1 MPNTI
6 TDSVNIAILDSKIL
20 SDLCEGVF
28 SVDVTTSVFIGSGAD
43 NVMGANVRITN
54 PYNVVIKQYPTSGYD
69 IYPPMT
75 AVVEVDIPTQA
86 SNYQYGQY
94 KVEVELIDANGTI
107 YTITKLINICA
118 PDANNKSRN
127 YGSLS
132 AQINGICKDGK
143 VYIIADGV
151 PVYNGAIS
159 DSQVNDF
166 TLEYPTSSGLPVID
180 TTIGSFSAPLFE
192 GVYKFTGTICAHYS
206 FGDNVFANVNY
217 KVKREK
223 NIRCLL
229 DETCI
234 YAKLAQLDAQ
244 TKSDCT
250 EAEKQDTQNV
260 IVNALRLI
268 KTIEVSIN
276 AGFDAG
282 DYIDELEDLLG
293 CVCTCNCAD
302 GTPIINNSPSKD
314 FVIEGCNVTKTTVG
328 LTDTYEIDNYAYVVT
343 ISPNGNA
350 ITISAPTLAD
360 CTKTQTITFN
370 IATVYSQIKNQ
381 IVNTT
386 EYNFWAGVINHTLDS
401 VTTTCLGY
409 TTEQWAIMTF
419 SQRVQAL
426 INQSCDGGTCDAEIS
441 TNTTTN
447 STADVTAS
455 WANVSGVY
463 EVGAYLDGVL
473 AGTVLYPATSFKFI
487 GAADGTLHEYKLIP
501 KCNNGSIGTALA
513 GSFNYYGCPF
523 IAVPTVSSNN
533 ISSATCPYDLTALVS
548 GLPTGITAEWHNL
561 NNTKTSSLVADA
573 TNAADGTYFVFAKN
587 ADGCYSLGVQV
598 VLSCSSATNCSAPQT
613 LLVEKIT
620 GGFRV
625 RFQSAAF
632 PPPLDS
638 YTVRRRLTSDPD
650 ISGSYTTIGT
660 PTWNATANR
669 WEILD
674 ATALDNT
681 LYTYRAISNCTST
694 APYMDYVFAN
704 ITCPTL
710 TLTPAN
716 DTMDYSFT
724 GVGGSI
730 DKYEVRIYDESGITL
745 IHTDTI
751 VPSFSNPITGTFL
764 YLDTA
769 TTYKVSVRPY
779 IGTYYK
785 DCTQQ
790 SATTTGPYIIEVSQ
804 SNTGVGGTRTQNVQV
819 GYTSEDVG
827 TVYNATVYSHEV
839 SYTSVSGDDAG
850 DVVTGLVAAINA
862 TTESE
867 WDTESSAPSSGTNGF
882 PPVAIVTGGFTFSV
896 VLDYQH
902 TFSFYIS

>member
-1 MPNTI
+1 MPTTI

-20 SDLCEGVF
+20 SDLCEGIF
-28 SVDVTTSVFIGSGAD
+28 SVDVTPSVFIGSGAS

-75 AVVEVDIPTQA
+75 DVVEVDIPTQA

-94 KVEVELIDANGTI
+94 KVEVELIDADGTVH
-107 YTITKLINICA
+107 TLDKPKLVNICA

-151 PVYNGAIS
+151 PTYNGAIS

-166 TLEYPTSSGLPVID
+166 SLEYPTSSGIDVLD
-180 TTIGSFSAPLFE
+180 TTIGSFSTYLFE

-217 KVKREK
+217 KVKKEK

-268 KTIEVSIN
+268 KTIEVSTN

-302 GTPIINNSPSKD
+302 GTPIINNNPSKD
-314 FVIEGCNVTKTTVG
+314 FSIEGCNVVKTVVG
-328 LTDTYEIDNYAYVVT
+328 TTDHYQIDNYEYTVAV
-343 ISPNGNA
+343 SPNGNA
-350 ITISAPTLAD
+350 ISISAPTLAD

-381 IVNTT
+381 VVNTT
-386 EYNFWAGVINHTLDS
+386 EYNFWAGIINKTIDS

-409 TTEQWAIMTF
+409 TTEQWALLTF
-419 SQRVQAL
+419 KQRIQAL
-426 INQSCDGGTCDAEIS
+426 IDQSCDGGTCDAEIS
-441 TNTTTN
+441 TNTTAN
-447 STADVTAS
+447 SAADVTAS
-455 WANVSGVY
+455 WTNVSGVY
-463 EVGAYLDGVL
+463 EIGAYLDGVL
-473 AGTVLYPATSFKFI
+473 AGTVLYPATSFKFV

-561 NNTKTSSLVADA
+561 NNTKASSLVADA

-598 VLSCSSATNCSAPQT
+598 VLSCSTATNCSAPQT
-613 LLVEKIT
+613 LTVEKIT
-620 GGFRV
+620 SAFLIK
-625 RFQSAAF
+625 FQSAAF
-632 PPPLDS
+632 PPPLNS

-650 ISGSYTTIGT
+650 VSGSYTTIGT
-660 PTWNATANR
+660 PTWNASSNR
-669 WEILD
+669 WEISD
-674 ATALDNT
+674 STAIDNT

-694 APYMDYVFAN
+694 APYIDYIFAN

-710 TLTPAN
+710 TLTPN
-716 DTMDYSFT
+716 SDTLDYSFT
-724 GVGGSI
+724 GSGGSI
-730 DKYEVRIYDESGITL
+730 DKYEVSLYSADGITL

-751 VPSFSNPITGTFL
+751 VPAFSNPITGTFL
-764 YLDTA
+764 YLDEG
-769 TTYKVSVRPY
+769 TTYKVRIRAY

-785 DCTQQ
+785 DCPTVN
-790 SATTTGPYIIEVSQ
+790 SVTVINITGTLTNGTDSITATYDGGVTVPFDITLDLEGEYDNSGTPTAFVSSVTIPSGDNTATTSSVVAGTITCINPTNPGGDEFLYSTLYAP
-804 SNTGVGGTRTQNVQV
+804 TGV
-819 GYTSEDVG
+819 
-827 TVYNATVYSHEV
+827 VYN
-839 SYTSVSGDDAG
+839 
-850 DVVTGLVAAINA
+850 
-862 TTESE
+862 
-867 WDTESSAPSSGTNGF
+867 
-882 PPVAIVTGGFTFSV
+882 
-896 VLDYQH
+896 
-902 TFSFYIS
+902 FSFIIANPC